1 MSFGDPTD
9 PFSPLF
15 PSASPSWP
23 PMTTANIPFVIEQTH
38 RGERSW
44 DIYSRLLKD
53 RIVFLG
59 TPIND
64 QVANVVIA
72 QLLYLESDDA
82 DKDIRLYINSPGGVV
97 TSGLAIYDT
106 IQHVRPQVAT
116 YCIGQ
121 AASMGAVI
129 LAAGAPGKRVALPNA
144 RIMIHQPLG
153 GAQGQAT
160 DIEIQAREILR
171 LRTRLNEILATHCG
185 RNMDDILRDT
195 DRDKFMDAQTAK
207 SYGLVDE
214 VLARPLESKDPKND
228 QGR

>member
-1 MSFGDPTD
+1 MSYGDPTD
-9 PFSPLF
+9 PFS
-15 PSASPSWP
+15 SPSWP
-23 PMTTANIPFVIEQTH
+23 PMTSANIPFVIEQTH

-228 QGR
+228 